1 MRATIEPVK
10 AWLAT
15 VDDPKQIEAASK
27 LLSAQWAKLRRQRW
41 LATLKSVYVGD
52 PVADSSIS
60 WGTPDFRRRLNDPPP
75 RSLVVVRLIERGKHP
90 GVWVGIRGHESWHN
104 PVWIPG
110 REFDQIEFRYRVP
123 GEG

>member
-1 MRATIEPVK
+1 MPATIDPVK
-10 AWLAT
+10 AWLKT
-15 VDDPKQIEAASK
+15 VDAPKQIEAASH
-27 LLSAQWAKLRRQRW
+27 LLHQQWQKLRRQRW

-52 PVADSSIS
+52 PVVPVAS
-60 WGTPDFRRRLNDPPP
+60 WPNPDLVHRFRDLPANP
-75 RSLVVVRLIERGKHP
+75 LVVVRLIERGKQP
-90 GVWVGIRGHESWHN
+90 GVWVGVRGHDSWHN